1 MAQSDQ
7 VVQNATFPSVRAD
20 INDNLAALYSQSSGN
35 SAPTV
40 TVAFQPWIDTSS
52 SPPTWKVRNGSNS
65 AWITIGILDPA
76 QFQVNGLISG
86 VNAIINGNPI
96 INQRGYASG
105 TATTTANQYTLDR
118 WKVVTS
124 GQSITWT
131 DSGNVRTVTAP
142 AGGVEQVIEGINLI
156 TGTYTLNWTGTASAT
171 IAGTSV
177 AKGGNV
183 SITGGTDTTVRF
195 SSGTFSLVQFES
207 GTAVTPFERRSYGQ
221 ELALCQRYFETS
233 YPPGVA
239 PGTATSATGWG
250 GISLNA
256 GDLYNSYTPTSFHVK
271 KRASPTMIGYAGSNG
286 VQGQLYNVSLAAN
299 QGNIGFRFVS
309 DCGYT
314 MYCSNNAMT
323 AANAFAANYS
333 ADAEL

>member
-76 QFQVNGLISG
+76 QFQVSGLISG
-86 VNAIINGNPI
+86 VNTIINGNPI
-96 INQRGYASG
+96 INQRSYISG
-105 TATTTANQYTLDR
+105 TATAAANQYTLDR
-118 WKVVTS
+118 WRVVTS

-171 IAGTSV
+171 VAGTSV

-221 ELALCQRYFETS
+221 ELALCQRYYHQTS
-233 YPPGVA
+233 QPNDFYGRAGTVA
-239 PGTATSATGWG
+239 ATAYHA
-250 GISLNA
+250 IIHEFPVIMRIA
-256 GDLYNSYTPTSFHVK
+256 P
-271 KRASPTMIGYAGSNG
+271 
-286 VQGQLYNVSLAAN
+286 
-299 QGNIGFRFVS
+299 
-309 DCGYT
+309 
-314 MYCSNNAMT
+314 
-323 AANAFAANYS
+323 NYS
-333 ADAEL
+333 AAAATFTSANASAFSNTTTPRRHLTLISLSNTPDLDAYFFLATGSLTWSAEL